1 MFIMHFAQAQFG
13 FGFTVS
19 NDLYQRYTNPKDVVG
34 ARSSGNAILN
44 LGLGPKIWVG
54 SKKVSASIE
63 AQVNMGF
70 TAFSLS
76 SYQGMGSV
84 SFPMMFKL
92 NFRGVSTFDK
102 EMETGLN
109 IGVGLQKSKTEWYG
123 ISKEDYDIGVRRS
136 FFDTYVAQ
144 VGYGGGISGFAAS
157 LFVRYGFHPDTD
169 ASTLNV
175 GLQYD
180 FNRTMMKKIKSPE
193 SAL

>member
-1 MFIMHFAQAQFG
+1 MFRRTLVLYLMFIMHFAQAQFG

-76 SYQGMGSV
+76 SYKAWEV
-84 SFPMMFKL
+84 
-92 NFRGVSTFDK
+92 
-102 EMETGLN
+102 
-109 IGVGLQKSKTEWYG
+109 
-123 ISKEDYDIGVRRS
+123 
-136 FFDTYVAQ
+136 
-144 VGYGGGISGFAAS
+144 
-157 LFVRYGFHPDTD
+157 
-169 ASTLNV
+169 
-175 GLQYD
+175 
-180 FNRTMMKKIKSPE
+180 
-193 SAL
+193 